1 MHLRLMEYDSYFE
14 TKAISISLAAVK
26 DYRNCHSHP
35 PQRLKAILGYSL
47 GVWGIIYDAQ
57 ENND

>member
-1 MHLRLMEYDSYFE
+1 MEYDSYFE

-47 GVWGIIYDAQ
+47 GVWGIISDAQ